1 MARPI
6 RTSARAMRT
15 VTLLAL
21 LGAIGAMLI
30 LSATYNVESAGSTH
44 HVSPD
49 ASMAGGGGGAAAVQQ
64 QLHAEHMRAW
74 ENGRSGRQRSDN
86 LVPCC
91 HLVAATR
98 RQWQQRQQQ

>member
-1 MARPI
+1 
-6 RTSARAMRT
+6 MRT

-49 ASMAGGGGGAAAVQQ
+49 ASMAGGGGTSVVLYCRLDLMPLQRLVGSERAARM
-64 QLHAEHMRAW
+64 LKDEKP
-74 ENGRSGRQRSDN
+74 SF
-86 LVPCC
+86 LFC
-91 HLVAATR
+91 
-98 RQWQQRQQQ
+98 